1 MIDALK
7 FLGALD
13 DDEAEHVA
21 SVRAQI
27 KAALAERDSPLM
39 WHAADGLWL
48 AQFDHPYDGA
58 YCEAWSELSS
68 DDRKS
73 LLFMAAQVAEGD
85 SMFTPALIAEVAS
98 HADSAA
104 GAILA
109 RWTGLPPKKGVMA
122 RDAIYSFEMA
132 HAALA
137 RLRCPLPDR
146 STEAASPADRALLA
160 CGAIIYWLNR
170 DDLPRAER
178 RHSCVLPLAELV
190 QHETG
195 VAAAVVGA
203 FFRSDHLFS
212 EFAKRLP
219 GSEPAVASFDRDFP
233 DEIAAI
239 YRAALQHPTRQAGYF
254 EFFRV
259 DDVIEEALLH
269 LGRFGDAS
277 DIPLLRAWSIHPN
290 HGHLAIRAIKT
301 IEEAPR

>member
-1 MIDALK
+1 
-7 FLGALD
+7 
-13 DDEAEHVA
+13 
-21 SVRAQI
+21 
-27 KAALAERDSPLM
+27 
-39 WHAADGLWL
+39 
-48 AQFDHPYDGA
+48 
-58 YCEAWSELSS
+58 
-68 DDRKS
+68 
-73 LLFMAAQVAEGD
+73 
-85 SMFTPALIAEVAS
+85 
-98 HADSAA
+98 
-104 GAILA
+104 
-109 RWTGLPPKKGVMA
+109 
-122 RDAIYSFEMA
+122 
-132 HAALA
+132 
-137 RLRCPLPDR
+137 
-146 STEAASPADRALLA
+146 
-160 CGAIIYWLNR
+160 
-170 DDLPRAER
+170 
-178 RHSCVLPLAELV
+178 V